1 MEENTMK
8 NIGKKMMALL
18 LSAMM
23 LLSAAALAE
32 GQTVT
37 GTANGMGQ
45 VNVELTLEDG
55 RILGAQVDVSNETP
69 GFGLDHADDF
79 ARQLLDAQSADID
92 GIAGCTI
99 TTAAVKAAAAQAL
112 AQAGVEAEAKAMVP
126 GIYVGSAM
134 GAKSRIK
141 VAVEVSEDAIL
152 NVWPLECNDT
162 AVFSQNAA
170 GTVARE
176 IVAAQSLAVDVY
188 AGATL
193 TSNATMLAAAN
204 AMEQAGADT
213 TAWRKAAAREKT
225 QGENIDVDVLVI
237 GGGTSG
243 LTAAISAKTD
253 SQLGLT
259 DSGLK
264 VLVVERNSFA
274 GGDMGYSGG
283 YVATPS
289 GNPLSAA
296 TGVELSPEDVTA
308 DMLALNPAAADFA
321 SEALSL
327 KVWSAGPATITGL
340 MNRGFH
346 MTVEDAKVVALNGH
360 PMTAAF
366 TQDPVTGYRCGDE
379 WWDAMT
385 GAPYEGWTLQHAA
398 EDAGVEIRLNTEATG
413 LVIENNVCL
422 GATVE
427 DRTSTYTITA
437 KKVILA
443 TGYAGWDK
451 ESVEMFYPE
460 LSNVT
465 GANNP
470 GNHSDAQKW
479 MVAMGGE
486 TVYYPESNY
495 IVPVYNPVLRDNY
508 EFGWVFQKGHTLW
521 VNSQAQRF
529 FDESTILNMGLTDI
543 GAQLC
548 KLEDGQ
554 AWMIF
559 DSNNAD
565 CARFADE
572 LIGYGVAWSA
582 SSVEELAAKTG
593 LPADSLKATIDA
605 YNTSC
610 EAGKDEA
617 FGTPADFMMP
627 VKADTL
633 YAARIVPGST
643 ASVAVTLF
651 CDDDMTITMTKGGQR
666 IENLIG
672 AGGVVGNMVPVAGF
686 GAHVYEALSS
696 GTLAGEMARTAILGQ

>member
-1 MEENTMK
+1 MK
-8 NIGKKMMALL
+8 NEWKKLL
-18 LSAMM
+18 AVLLTLMM
-23 LLSAAALAE
+23 LMSFSAVSLAE
-32 GQTVT
+32 TQTVA
-37 GTANGMGQ
+37 GTATGMGGE

-55 RILGAQVDVSNETP
+55 RIVNATVDVSNETP
-69 GFGLDHADDF
+69 GFGLDHADDYVQ
-79 ARQLLDAQSADID
+79 QLLDAQGADID
-92 GIAGCTI
+92 GISGCTV

-112 AQAGVEAEAKAMVP
+112 AGAGIVAEEKAMVP

-134 GAKSRIK
+134 GAKSQIK
-141 VAVEVSEDAIL
+141 MAVQVSEDAIL
-152 NVWPLECNDT
+152 NAWVLECNDT
-162 AVFSQNAA
+162 AVFSRDAA
-170 GTVARE
+170 MTVAQE
-176 IVAAQSLAVDVY
+176 IVDSQSLDVDVY
-188 AGATL
+188 SGATL
-193 TSNATMLAAAN
+193 TSNAAMLAAAN

-213 TAWRKAAAREKT
+213 VAWRKTERKEKV

-253 SQLGLT
+253 SKLGLT
-259 DSGLK
+259 DSGLR

-274 GGDMGYSGG
+274 GGDLNYSGG

-289 GNPLSAA
+289 GNPLSVA
-296 TGVELSPEDVTA
+296 TGVELSPEEVTR
-308 DMLALNPAAADFA
+308 DMLALNPAASDFA

-327 KVWSAGPATITGL
+327 KVWSAGPDTITGL

-346 MTVEDAKVVALNGH
+346 MSVEDAKVVSLNGD

-413 LVIENNVCL
+413 LVIENHVCL

-508 EFGWVFQKGHTLW
+508 EFGWIFQKGHTVW
-521 VNSQAQRF
+521 VNSRGERF
-529 FDESTILNMGLTDI
+529 FDESAILNMGLTDI

-559 DSNNAD
+559 DSNNPD
-565 CARFADE
+565 CVRFADE

-582 SSVEELAAKTG
+582 ASVEELAEKTG
-593 LPADSLKATIDA
+593 LPAESLKATIDA
-605 YNTSC
+605 YNMAC
-610 EAGKDEA
+610 EAGTDKA

-627 VKADTL
+627 VNGETL
-633 YAARIVPGST
+633 YAARIAPGST
-643 ASVAVTLF
+643 ASVAVTLY
-651 CDDDMTITMTKGGQR
+651 CDDDMTITMSKGGQR

-686 GAHVYEALSS
+686 GAHVYEALAS
-696 GTLAGEMARTAILGQ
+696 GTLAGEIARTAILGK

>member
-1 MEENTMK
+1 MTSMFC
-8 NIGKKMMALL
+8 KMTAFMMVLMLVLSGVAMAD
-18 LSAMM
+18 A
-23 LLSAAALAE
+23 
-32 GQTVT
+32 QTVS
-37 GTANGMGQ
+37 GTASGMGE
-45 VNVELTLEDG
+45 VKVELTVENGQITD
-55 RILGAQVDVSNETP
+55 AKVDVSNETA

-79 ARQLLDAQSADID
+79 VRQLLEAQSADID
-92 GIAGCTI
+92 GISGCTI
-99 TTAAVKAAAAQAL
+99 TTNAVKTAAAQAL
-112 AQAGVEAEAKAMVP
+112 AGTGIIAEEKIMTP
-126 GIYVGSAM
+126 GLYIGSAM
-134 GAKSRIK
+134 GAKSEVK
-141 VAVEVSEDAIL
+141 VAVQVDADQTIK
-152 NVWPLECNDT
+152 VWPLECNDT
-162 AVFSQNAA
+162 AVFSRDAA
-170 GTVARE
+170 ITVAKE
-176 IVAAQSLAVDVY
+176 IEENQSLAVDVY
-188 AGATL
+188 SGATL
-193 TSNATMLAAAN
+193 TSNATILAAAN
-204 AMEQAGADT
+204 AIESAGGDPI
-213 TAWRKAAAREKT
+213 AWRVAEPREKV
-225 QGENIDVDVLVI
+225 QGEDIDVDVLIV

-253 SQLGLT
+253 SKLSLT

-274 GGDMGYSGG
+274 GGDLNYSGG

-296 TGVELSPEDVTA
+296 TGVELVPEDVTR

-327 KVWSAGPATITGL
+327 KVWSAGPDTITGL

-346 MTVEDAKVVALNGH
+346 MSVEDARVVSLNGH

-422 GATVE
+422 GVTVE
-427 DRTSTYTITA
+427 DRDSYYTITA

-508 EFGWVFQKGHTLW
+508 EFGWIFQKGHTLW
-521 VNSQAQRF
+521 VNSQGKRF
-529 FDESTILNMGLTDI
+529 FDESAILNMGLTDI
-543 GAQLC
+543 GALLC
-548 KLEDGQ
+548 TLEDGQ

-565 CARFADE
+565 CVRFADE
-572 LIGYGVAWSA
+572 LMGYGVAWSA
-582 SSVEELAAKTG
+582 GSVEELAEKTG
-593 LPADSLKATIDA
+593 LPADALKDTIEA
-605 YNTSC
+605 YNAACVSG
-610 EAGKDEA
+610 EDLA
-617 FGTPADFMMP
+617 FGTPADFMAA
-627 VKADTL
+627 VTGDTL

-643 ASVAVTLF
+643 ASVAVTLY

-666 IENLIG
+666 IENLMG

-696 GTLAGEMARTAILGQ
+696 GTLAGEIARTAILGE

>member
-1 MEENTMK
+1 MK
-8 NIGKKMMALL
+8 NTLRKLTALGLSLL
-18 LSAMM
+18 LLGST
-23 LLSAAALAE
+23 AALAE
-32 GQTVT
+32 PTTVT
-37 GTANGMGQ
+37 GTATGMGEVQ
-45 VNVELTLEDG
+45 VELKLDDG
-55 RILGAQVDVSNETP
+55 KIVDATVDVSNETP
-69 GFGLDHADDF
+69 GYGLDHAEDF
-79 ARQLLDAQSADID
+79 VQQLLDTQSAEID
-92 GIAGCTI
+92 GVSGCTI
-99 TTAAVKAAAAQAL
+99 TTNAVKTAAAQAL
-112 AQAGVEAEAKAMVP
+112 AQAGITAEAKPMVP
-126 GIYVGSAM
+126 GVYVGSAM
-134 GAKSRIK
+134 GAKSQIK

-162 AVFSQNAA
+162 AVFSENAVK
-170 GTVARE
+170 TVSQE
-176 IVAAQSLAVDVY
+176 IVDRQSLEVDVY
-188 AGATL
+188 SGATL
-193 TSNATMLAAAN
+193 TSNATMLAAAK

-213 TAWRKAAAREKT
+213 VAWRKPLSTERV
-225 QGENIDVDVLVI
+225 QGEDVDVDVLVI

-274 GGDMGYSGG
+274 GGDMSYSGG

-296 TGVELSPEDVTA
+296 TGVELSPEDVTR
-308 DMLALNPAAADFA
+308 DMLALNPAASEFA
-321 SEALSL
+321 SEVLSL

-346 MTVEDAKVVALNGH
+346 MTVEDAKVVSLNGH

-385 GAPYEGWTLQHAA
+385 GAPYEGSTLQHAA

-413 LVIENNVCL
+413 LIIEDNVCL
-422 GATVE
+422 GATVQ
-427 DRTSTYTITA
+427 DRTSTYTIHA
-437 KKVILA
+437 RKVILA

-508 EFGWVFQKGHTLW
+508 EFGWIFQKGHTVW
-521 VNSQAQRF
+521 VNSKAERF
-529 FDESTILNMGLTDI
+529 FDESSILNMGLTDI

-565 CARFADE
+565 CVRFADE

-582 SSVEELAAKTG
+582 SSVEELAEKTG
-593 LPADSLKATIDA
+593 LPADALKATLET
-605 YNTSC
+605 YNAACAS
-610 EAGKDEA
+610 GKDEA
-617 FGTPADFMMP
+617 FSTPADFMMP
-627 VKADTL
+627 VSGETL

-643 ASVAVTLF
+643 ASVAVTLY
-651 CDDDMTITMTKGGQR
+651 CDDDMTITKTQGGQR

-686 GAHVYEALSS
+686 GAHVYEALAS
-696 GTLAGEMARTAILGQ
+696 GTLAGEMARTALIQ

>member
-1 MEENTMK
+1 MK
-8 NIGKKMMALL
+8 HTFRRLMAVLL
-18 LSAMM
+18 GLT
-23 LLSAAALAE
+23 LLPGIVAAAE
-32 GQTVT
+32 TQTVE
-37 GTANGMGQ
+37 GKANGMGE
-45 VNVELTLEDG
+45 VRVELTVEDG
-55 RILGAQVDVSNETP
+55 RITEARVDVSHETP
-69 GFGLDHADDF
+69 GFGLDHADEF
-79 ARQLLDAQSADID
+79 AQQLLDAQGADID
-92 GIAGCTI
+92 GVSGCTI
-99 TTAAVKAAAAQAL
+99 TTNAVKAAAAQAL
-112 AQAGVEAEAKAMVP
+112 ANAGIAAEEKAMTP
-126 GIYVGSAM
+126 GVYVGSAM
-134 GAKSRIK
+134 GAKSEVK
-141 VAVEVSEDAIL
+141 VAVQVNEDQTVR
-152 NVWPLECNDT
+152 VWPLESNET
-162 AVFSQNAA
+162 SVFSRDAVIA
-170 GTVARE
+170 VTKAIE
-176 IVAAQSLAVDVY
+176 EEQSLAVDVY
-188 AGATL
+188 SGATL
-193 TSNATMLAAAN
+193 TSNAAILAVAN
-204 AMEQAGADT
+204 AIESAGGDPI
-213 TAWRKAAAREKT
+213 AWRVAQPKEKT
-225 QGENIDVDVLVI
+225 QGENVEVDVLVV

-253 SQLGLT
+253 SSLGLT

-274 GGDMGYSGG
+274 GGDMNYSGG

-296 TGVELSPEDVTA
+296 TGVELSPEDVTR

-321 SEALSL
+321 SEELSR

-346 MTVEDAKVVALNGH
+346 MSVEDAKVVSLNGH

-422 GATVE
+422 GVNVE
-427 DRTSTYTITA
+427 DRESYYTITA

-443 TGYAGWDK
+443 TGYAGWDP

-508 EFGWVFQKGHTLW
+508 EFGWIFQKGHTLW
-521 VNSQAQRF
+521 VNSQGSRF
-529 FDESTILNMGLTDI
+529 FDESAILNMGLTDI

-548 KLEDGQ
+548 TLEDGQ

-582 SSVEELAAKTG
+582 ASVEELAQKTG
-593 LPADSLKATIDA
+593 LPADALKATLDA
-605 YNTSC
+605 YNASC
-610 EAGKDEA
+610 ESGVDEA
-617 FGTPADFMMP
+617 FGTPADFMTP
-627 VKADTL
+627 VTGETL
-633 YAARIVPGST
+633 YAARIVPGFT
-643 ASVAVTLF
+643 ASVAVTLY
-651 CDDDMTITMTKGGQR
+651 CDDDMTITLTKGGQR
-666 IENLIG
+666 IENLLG

-696 GTLAGEMARTAILGQ
+696 GTLAGEIARTAILAQ